1 MTYQEFYNLCFKNQI
16 PIADIKIVL
25 EGYFS
30 FDFNRLGIDGDK
42 DEIKEENAVEIIK
55 KMKSGYPAVY
65 ISGYDIIRGNKILLN
80 ENVLIPRTETIGF
93 IYEYIK
99 DNYDFSNLKILDLC
113 TGSGFIAIALKS
125 LFETAKITASDISIY
140 ALNLARK
147 SAEIN
152 HKEINFTHSDFLND
166 IKDTFDVIISN
177 PPYIEENSTDV
188 DAPFEP
194 SLALFSGIDGCD
206 SYRTIFKDLDN
217 HLNSKGL
224 AFFELEASN
233 AYKVEELLHTIQK
246 DIFETEIILDME
258 NKPRYLKA
266 KKLS

>member
-1 MTYQEFYNLCFKNQI
+1 MTYQEFYNLCFKNKI

-55 KMKSGYPAVY
+55 KIKSGYPAVY

-93 IYEYIK
+93 IYGYIK

-125 LFETAKITASDISIY
+125 LFETAKY
-140 ALNLARK
+140 LNL
-147 SAEIN
+147 
-152 HKEINFTHSDFLND
+152 
-166 IKDTFDVIISN
+166 
-177 PPYIEENSTDV
+177 
-188 DAPFEP
+188 
-194 SLALFSGIDGCD
+194 C
-206 SYRTIFKDLDN
+206 
-217 HLNSKGL
+217 
-224 AFFELEASN
+224 FELS
-233 AYKVEELLHTIQK
+233 
-246 DIFETEIILDME
+246 
-258 NKPRYLKA
+258 
-266 KKLS
+266 KKIS